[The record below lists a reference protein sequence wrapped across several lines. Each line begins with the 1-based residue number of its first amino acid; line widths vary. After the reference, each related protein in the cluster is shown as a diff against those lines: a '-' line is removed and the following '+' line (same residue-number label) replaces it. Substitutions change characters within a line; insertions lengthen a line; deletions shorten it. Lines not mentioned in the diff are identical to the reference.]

1 MKKLESKFGTLFR
14 HWIRA
19 NPPRETCH
27 FELKQTTK
35 NSIPFSCVEQHQL
48 EYGEAI
54 KDSPKG
60 VLMRNMAGNGEPDYS
75 YLYRDPVYIVICFP
89 GAFYIIPLARFL
101 AEKATSKRKSLTSDR
116 AAVICTASQLLTNKR

>member
-1 MKKLESKFGTLFR
+1 MKKREATFGTLFR

-19 NPPRETCH
+19 NPPKETCH

-35 NSIPFSCVEQHQL
+35 DSIPFSCVEKGQL

-60 VLMRNMAGNGEPDYS
+60 VLMRNMGGNGEPDYS
-75 YLYRDPVYIVICFP
+75 YLYRDPVFIVIKYP
-89 GAFYIIPLARFL
+89 AFFCIISLASFL
-101 AEKATSKRKSLTSDR
+101 AEKEKSTRKSLTVAR
-116 AAVICTASQLLTNKR
+116 ALEISTHQIELP

>member
-1 MKKLESKFGTLFR
+1 MKKREAKFSTTFR

-27 FELKQTTK
+27 FEVKQTQK
-35 NSIPFSCVEQHQL
+35 DYISFSCVESQQI

-54 KDSPKG
+54 RDSAKG

-75 YLYRDPVYIVICFP
+75 YLYRDPVFIVIKYP
-89 GAFYIIPLARFL
+89 AAFFIIPLAAFL
-101 AEKATSKRKSLTSDR
+101 LEKEISKRRSLTADR
-116 AAVICTASQLLTNKR
+116 AGDICTTRVDF